1 MRGLSAYHRAF
12 SAVLA
17 MFVLVA
23 AFVLATATPA
33 RAGENTF
40 VEVTPNTAQAGTR
53 VSIRASCDNA
63 NNQQATV
70 RSDAFGRV
78 VLRPDNGFLT
88 GAVTIPG
95 NKQPGD
101 YPVDLRCANGNTAST
116 TLTVLNMAQPSK
128 GPATGGGGTAGD
140 RGAGS
145 LLLVGGLAVVTV
157 VDGLGMFRGNRRRA
171 GTTS

>member
-12 SAVLA
+12 SVVLA
-17 MFVLVA
+17 MFALVA
-23 AFVLATATPA
+23 AFVLVTATPA

-70 RSDAFGRV
+70 QSDAFGRV

-116 TLTVLNMAQPSK
+116 TLTVLNMAQPTK
-128 GPATGGGGTAGD
+128 GPATGAGGTAGD

-157 VDGLGMFRGNRRRA
+157 VAGLGMFGGSRRRA
-171 GTTS
+171 GTSS

>member
-17 MFVLVA
+17 TFALVG
-23 AFVLATATPA
+23 AFVLATVTPA
-33 RAGENTF
+33 QAGENVF
-40 VEVTPNTAQAGTR
+40 VEVTPNSAQAGTR

-63 NNQQATV
+63 NNRQADV
-70 RSDAFGRV
+70 HSDAFGRV
-78 VLRPDNGFLT
+78 MLRPKDGFLT

-101 YPVDLRCANGNTAST
+101 YPVDLRCSNGNTAST
-116 TLTVLNMAQPSK
+116 VLTVLNMAQPSK
-128 GPATGGGGTAGD
+128 GPATGGGGTAG

-145 LLLVGGLAVVTV
+145 LLLIGGLAVVAV
-157 VDGLGMFRGNRRRA
+157 VAGLGVFGGGRRRT
-171 GTTS
+171 GTGA

>member
-1 MRGLSAYHRAF
+1 MRGLTLHRRAVH
-12 SAVLA
+12 AVLA
-17 MFVLVA
+17 VLTLVGVFVLTA
-23 AFVLATATPA
+23 AAPA

-70 RSDAFGRV
+70 HSDAFGRV
-78 VLRPDNGFLT
+78 VLRPENGFLT
-88 GAVTIPG
+88 GAVTVPG

-116 TLTVLNMAQPSK
+116 MLTVLNMAQPSK

-140 RGAGS
+140 RGSGS
-145 LLLVGGLAVVTV
+145 LLLVGGLAVVAV
-157 VDGLGMFRGNRRRA
+157 AAGLGVFGGNRRRTRPGA
-171 GTTS
+171 